1 MMVYSAV
8 DTPDPR
14 FLHNAANLSQ
24 SRRDAWNRLAE
35 IAGRI
40 AEHEPSRAAELEHEL
55 AGAFAFL
62 RGVEGF
68 WVYPGLSALDRM
80 EGLARVGHMEELSDQ
95 VHALA
100 WQLGRHGDA
109 GSVLPGSVPEAVAED
124 APAHRHYFTVLVV
137 SDVDAT
143 VWQSTVSELHSFRR
157 ADDPL
162 VYELTTVRAFDAALV
177 SVLLNHEIQ
186 AVVMR
191 PDIPVRSG
199 AAFGLFDELLDEY
212 DEEFGLTAAPI
223 RVRARALAAAIRRV
237 RPELDLY
244 LLTDEALPDPHDP
257 TVMAFDRAFHRYESR
272 SELHM
277 TLLDGVRRRV
287 STPFF
292 DALKSYA
299 DKPVGNF
306 HALPIAR
313 GNSVFS
319 SPWMK
324 DMVTFYGRN
333 IFLAETSTTSGG
345 LDSLLAPT
353 GSLKQ
358 AQVKAARTFGSD
370 HTYFVTNGTSTS
382 NKIVVQ
388 ALTKPGDVVLID
400 RNCHKSH
407 HYGLILGGAHPVYLD
422 AYKLPEFAMYGAVP
436 LRTIKRTLL
445 ELKAAGRLDAVR
457 MLLLTNCTFDGITY
471 DPYRVMREVLAIKPD
486 MVFLWDEAWF
496 AFAGSGVFSRR
507 RTAMVA
513 AKELQADLHSD
524 AYRKVYGQYVAD
536 RAALDPEDD
545 STWLDHQLLADPD
558 RARIRVYATHSTHKS
573 LSALRQASMIHV
585 RDEDFARDAEAEFH
599 EAYLTHTSTSP
610 NYQILASL
618 DLARR
623 QVDLEGYGMVER
635 ANEVA
640 LLLRRT
646 VATDPLLNKYFFVLD
661 PADLIPAEYRPS
673 GLARVSGADFGGT
686 RSLRLVREAFNGDEF
701 VLEPTRATLY
711 IAATGMNGDTFKN
724 SVLMDKFGL
733 QVNKT
738 SINSVLF
745 IVTIGATWGAL
756 TYLLEA
762 LTAIAGELDKQHAE
776 ASAPQLR
783 VLERKVSALSTALP
797 PLPDFSRFHDRFKPF
812 PGSPEGDMR
821 AAFFHAY
828 DPQNIDYVTLAEA
841 REQVAAG
848 RELVSTTLVVPYPPG
863 FPVLVPG
870 QVVSDEILDFMEHLD
885 VNEIHG
891 YDPDLGLS
899 VFSES
904 ALVDPST

>member
-1 MMVYSAV
+1 MAYLPASG
-8 DTPDPR
+8 PDPDFMR
-14 FLHNAANLSQ
+14 NAANVGQ
-24 SRRDAWNRLAE
+24 SRRDAWNHVAEIAARLAE
-35 IAGRI
+35 QKSPD
-40 AEHEPSRAAELEHEL
+40 ESLEAKL
-55 AGAFAFL
+55 AGALAFL

-68 WVYPGLSALDRM
+68 WIFPGLPAIDRM
-80 EGLARVGHMEELSDQ
+80 EELAGMGRMEELAKEVRSLAWLQGRNGDSA
-95 VHALA
+95 ALA
-100 WQLGRHGDA
+100 DPDLDA
-109 GSVLPGSVPEAVAED
+109 RTD
-124 APAHRHYFTVLVV
+124 PASPDRHYFTVLFV
-137 SDVDAT
+137 SDIDASVWARAVD
-143 VWQSTVSELHSFRR
+143 EMHSFRR
-157 ADDPL
+157 PDDTL
-162 VYELTTVRAFDAALV
+162 VYEAVLVRSFDAALAC
-177 SVLLNHEIQ
+177 VLLNNDVQ

-191 PDIPVRSG
+191 PDVPLRSE
-199 AAFGLFDELLDEY
+199 AAFGLFDGLIDEFDAEY
-212 DEEFGLTAAPI
+212 GLTGATED
-223 RVRARALAAAIRRV
+223 RRARVLATAIRRV
-237 RPELDLY
+237 RPHLDLY
-244 LLTDEALPDPHDP
+244 LTTDEALPDSQDP
-257 TVMAFDRAFHRYESR
+257 TILAFDRAFYRYESR

-277 TLLDGVRRRV
+277 TLLDGVRRRL

-299 DKPVGNF
+299 DRPIGNF

-313 GNSVFS
+313 GNSLFNS
-319 SPWMK
+319 RWMG

-353 GSLKQ
+353 GSLMQ
-358 AQVKAARTFGSD
+358 AQDKAARTFGSA

-382 NKIVVQ
+382 NKIVMQ

-407 HYGLILGGAHPVYLD
+407 HYGLVLGGAHPVYLD

-436 LRTIKRTLL
+436 LRTIKKTLL
-445 ELKAAGRLDAVR
+445 DLKAAGRLDSVR

-471 DPYRVMREVLAIKPD
+471 DPYQVMSEVLAIKPD

-496 AFAGSGVFSRR
+496 AFAVAGIFTRQ

-513 AKELQADLHSD
+513 AQDLQSDLASD
-524 AYRKVYGQYVAD
+524 EYQEKYAEYVAD
-536 RAALDPEDD
+536 RAALDPEDEA
-545 STWLDHQLLADPD
+545 TWLDHRLMPDPSA
-558 RARIRVYATHSTHKS
+558 ARVRVYATQSTHKS

-585 RDEDFARDAEAEFH
+585 RDQDFARDAVAEFH
-599 EAYLTHTSTSP
+599 EAFLTHTSTSP

-623 QVDLEGYGMVER
+623 QVDLEGYGLVER
-635 ANEVA
+635 AWEIALEFRRKVA
-640 LLLRRT
+640 
-646 VATDPLLNKYFFVLD
+646 ADPLLSKYFFVLD
-661 PADLIPAEYRPS
+661 PADLIPDEYRSS
-673 GLARVSGADFGGT
+673 GMHRVSGSTAGDVQGLALT
-686 RSLRLVREAFNGDEF
+686 RAAWSGDEF

-724 SVLMDKFGL
+724 TVLMDRFGL

-745 IVTIGATWGAL
+745 IVTIGASWGAL

-762 LTAIAGELDKQHAE
+762 LTDIATELDQAQEESSPAHA
-776 ASAPQLR
+776 R
-783 VLERKVSALSTALP
+783 VLERRVSALSTNLP
-797 PLPDFSRFHDRFKPF
+797 PLPDFSRFHDRFSPF

-821 AAFFHAY
+821 SAYFLAY
-828 DPQNIDYVTLAEA
+828 DPESVDYVTLDEA
-841 REQVAAG
+841 REQVAGG

-870 QVVSDEILDFMEHLD
+870 QVVSDEILDFMAHLD
-885 VNEIHG
+885 VSEIHG

-899 VFSES
+899 VFTEA
-904 ALVDPST
+904 ALADKG

>member
-1 MMVYSAV
+1 
-8 DTPDPR
+8 
-14 FLHNAANLSQ
+14 
-24 SRRDAWNRLAE
+24 
-35 IAGRI
+35 
-40 AEHEPSRAAELEHEL
+40 
-55 AGAFAFL
+55 
-62 RGVEGF
+62 
-68 WVYPGLSALDRM
+68 
-80 EGLARVGHMEELSDQ
+80 
-95 VHALA
+95 
-100 WQLGRHGDA
+100 
-109 GSVLPGSVPEAVAED
+109 
-124 APAHRHYFTVLVV
+124 
-137 SDVDAT
+137 
-143 VWQSTVSELHSFRR
+143 
-157 ADDPL
+157 
-162 VYELTTVRAFDAALV
+162 
-177 SVLLNHEIQ
+177 
-186 AVVMR
+186 MR

-199 AAFGLFDELLDEY
+199 TAFGLFDELLDEY
-212 DEEFGLTAAPI
+212 DQEFGLTAAPV

-277 TLLDGVRRRV
+277 TLLDGVRRRA

-353 GSLKQ
+353 GSLKE

-471 DPYRVMREVLAIKPD
+471 DPYRVMQEVLAIKPD

-513 AKELQADLHSD
+513 AKELQ
-524 AYRKVYGQYVAD
+524 
-536 RAALDPEDD
+536 
-545 STWLDHQLLADPD
+545 
-558 RARIRVYATHSTHKS
+558 
-573 LSALRQASMIHV
+573 
-585 RDEDFARDAEAEFH
+585 
-599 EAYLTHTSTSP
+599 
-610 NYQILASL
+610 
-618 DLARR
+618 
-623 QVDLEGYGMVER
+623 
-635 ANEVA
+635 
-640 LLLRRT
+640 
-646 VATDPLLNKYFFVLD
+646 
-661 PADLIPAEYRPS
+661 
-673 GLARVSGADFGGT
+673 
-686 RSLRLVREAFNGDEF
+686 
-701 VLEPTRATLY
+701 
-711 IAATGMNGDTFKN
+711 
-724 SVLMDKFGL
+724 
-733 QVNKT
+733 
-738 SINSVLF
+738 
-745 IVTIGATWGAL
+745 
-756 TYLLEA
+756 
-762 LTAIAGELDKQHAE
+762 
-776 ASAPQLR
+776 
-783 VLERKVSALSTALP
+783 
-797 PLPDFSRFHDRFKPF
+797 
-812 PGSPEGDMR
+812 
-821 AAFFHAY
+821 
-828 DPQNIDYVTLAEA
+828 
-841 REQVAAG
+841 
-848 RELVSTTLVVPYPPG
+848 
-863 FPVLVPG
+863 
-870 QVVSDEILDFMEHLD
+870 
-885 VNEIHG
+885 
-891 YDPDLGLS
+891 
-899 VFSES
+899 
-904 ALVDPST
+904 